1 VFSSGSTPFVW
12 GIFLGDFCVDSEIEF
27 ISLSALNSPGQRVIT
42 PELNNGDVVQ
52 TKDLVVLFGARH
64 SRGWLWVGIGNKVK
78 SVNEEPLEVDLQN
91 IFFVFF
97 SSLSKLSKPPN
108 KNVRTVK
115 SREELLA
122 DCRLRDGEKLFHP
135 STSLSRFRNKKLT
148 RARALKLLRSR
159 VTKQFFRW
167 SRES

>member
-1 VFSSGSTPFVW
+1 
-12 GIFLGDFCVDSEIEF
+12 
-27 ISLSALNSPGQRVIT
+27 
-42 PELNNGDVVQ
+42 
-52 TKDLVVLFGARH
+52 
-64 SRGWLWVGIGNKVK
+64 
-78 SVNEEPLEVDLQN
+78 VNEEPLEVDLQN

-135 STSLSRFRNKKLT
+135 STSLSRFRNKKTHSSASIKTSPLASDKT
-148 RARALKLLRSR
+148 VFSLVSGVLMRARSVGPNDDSQKTIKSSQPRGEDE
-159 VTKQFFRW
+159 K
-167 SRES
+167 